1 MASRRKRAKQQP
13 KYSGRII
20 PIVLLFVVVAMV
32 GLLGLSAVGMY
43 AVAQSWLEDLPDIK
57 EADMYNY
64 SLKSKI
70 YAADG
75 TLLAELYLEDREPV
89 TSSQVSQN
97 VFNATI
103 AIEDERF
110 WEHNGVDYYGIARA
124 LVSNFMGE
132 DLQGASTITQQF
144 VRQTILKKEATEISL
159 KRKLR
164 EAALA
169 IELEKEF
176 GKQEVLMMYL
186 NTINYGDGAY
196 GIQSAAQ
203 HYFSKD
209 ASQLTVPEA
218 ALLAGIPQNPT
229 YNNPIEYPD
238 YALKRRN
245 MVLDR
250 MYKNKYITAEE
261 RDEYKAMDL
270 GLNPRPRGING
281 IYAEPY
287 FVSYVIHVLLNDP
300 DLTQDQLFKGGLTIY
315 TTINRDFQWFAEEAC
330 ANKEAQFW
338 WDPFV
343 EVSLCAVDPK
353 TGHILVMRGG
363 KDFYTDQFN
372 TCWQMK
378 RQPGSSFKTFALVAA
393 LERGYSPETEVSGKG
408 PLEIVQSNG
417 QIWKP
422 ENYGGAQHSDKL
434 TLAKA
439 TWDSSNIAYARVIRT
454 IGAPALIDVAK
465 RMGITTPLEPH
476 MSIVLGA
483 QGVSTLEMA
492 SAYATI
498 ANGGIY
504 REPTAITRIV
514 DQNGNVVY
522 DHEAHDNG
530 VRAISPEVAYAA
542 TEVLKG
548 VVTNG
553 TAGGARIPGQ
563 VSAGKTGTS
572 ENFCDSWYVGFTPQV
587 SCAVWIGARDL
598 QREIKDNQG
607 GVNCCPVWKQFMT
620 PILTYYEWEDFPR
633 ANNPFYNDKLDFMNE
648 EERKEKEEK
657 EKEEKEKEALQQAEE
672 LEKNKPKITSATTLT
687 STAGTAKNFAL
698 TASGKTP
705 ITWSATNLP
714 TGVTLSGSTLRVAAT
729 VPAGT
734 YTFTIKASNST
745 GIDATQTITLKV
757 EPSGGGGTDPG
768 GGGTDPG
775 AGGGGGGG

>member
-20 PIVLLFVVVAMV
+20 PVVLLFVVVAMV
-32 GLLGLSAVGMY
+32 GLLGLSAVGAY
-43 AVAQSWLEDLPDIK
+43 AVAKSWLEDLPSIDD
-57 EADMYNY
+57 ADMYNY
-64 SLKSKI
+64 ALKSKI

-75 TLLAELYLEDREPV
+75 TLLAELYFEDREPV

-124 LVSNFMGE
+124 LVSNLMGE

-169 IELEKEF
+169 IELEKKF

-209 ASQLTVPEA
+209 AAQLTIPEA

-250 MYKNKYITAEE
+250 MYVNKYITAEE

-270 GLNPRPRGING
+270 GLNPKPRGTNG

-315 TTINRDFQWFAEEAC
+315 TTINRDFQWFAEDAC
-330 ANKEAQFW
+330 AKKEAEFW
-338 WDPFV
+338 YDPYI

-363 KDFYTDQFN
+363 KDFNADQFN
-372 TCWQMK
+372 TCWQME
-378 RQPGSSFKTFALVAA
+378 RQAGSSFKTFALVAA
-393 LERGYSPETEVSGKG
+393 LERGYSPDTKVSGKG
-408 PLEIVQSNG
+408 PLEIVQSDG

-422 ENYGGAQHSDKL
+422 QNYGSEQHPEDM
-434 TLAKA
+434 TLASA
-439 TWDSSNIAYARVIRT
+439 TWRSSNLAYARVIRT

-465 RMGITTPLEPH
+465 RMGVKSEMQPV
-476 MSIVLGA
+476 MSIVLGS
-483 QGVSTLEMA
+483 QGVNTLEMA
-492 SAYATI
+492 SAYATL

-514 DQNGNVVY
+514 DQNGNVIY

-548 VVTNG
+548 VVTSG
-553 TAGGARIPGQ
+553 TATSSRIYGQ

-572 ENFCDSWYVGFTPQV
+572 DNYCDSWFVGYTPQV
-587 SCAVWIGARDL
+587 SCAVWVGARDL
-598 QREIKDNQG
+598 QREINDNKG
-607 GVNCCPVWKQFMT
+607 GANCCPVWKSFMT

-633 ANNPFYNDKLDFMNE
+633 ANNPFYNNQLDFMDE
-648 EERKEKEEK
+648 KERKEKEEK
-657 EKEEKEKEALQQAEE
+657 EKEEQAKKEQEE
-672 LEKNKPKITSATTLT
+672 KDKPKITSASTLT
-687 STAGTAKNFAL
+687 CTAGTAKNFAL

-705 ITWSATNLP
+705 ITWTITGQP

-734 YTFTIKASNST
+734 YTITIKASNST
-745 GIDATQTITLKV
+745 GFDATQTFTLKV

-768 GGGTDPG
+768 GGGGGTDP
-775 AGGGGGGG
+775 GGGGGGSGGGG